1 MQILDFEKLNQNEQ
15 ELALKRPAMSANA
28 QVKTI
33 VEQIIED
40 VKTNGDEALKQMAI
54 KFDKVELN
62 SIKLSDEELSNLA
75 EQIDDELKQAIK
87 IAYENIYKFHKAQE
101 SQTIEVQTF
110 EGVTCKVLTRAI
122 EKVGLYIPGGLAP
135 LFSTALM
142 LAIPAKIAKCKF
154 IALASPVP
162 LHPAIAFVAKLCEV
176 DAVYQIGGAGAIAAL
191 AYGTQSV
198 QKVDKIFGPGNAFV
212 TEAKK
217 QVNNHGVAID
227 MQAGP
232 SEVLVLAD
240 EFANAKFIAS
250 DLLSQ
255 AEHGADSQAILVC
268 TSEKLAKEVDSEVAL
283 QLEKLSRKEIASK
296 SLAHSKIILAKDIK
310 HAISISNDYAPE
322 HLIIHTQNPSSLL
335 DDIMHAGSIFLGEY
349 SPESMG
355 DYASGTNHVLPTYGF
370 TKSYSSLGLADFMK
384 RMSVQELSKEGFKK
398 LGPVV
403 EILAAAEG
411 LDGHKN
417 AVSLRLE
424 SLK

>member
-1 MQILDFEKLNQNEQ
+1 MQILDFEKLNQSEQ
-15 ELALKRPAMSANA
+15 ELALKRPAISANA

-40 VKTNGDEALKQMAI
+40 VKINGDEALKQMAV

-101 SQTIEVQTF
+101 SKTIEVQTF

-154 IALASPVP
+154 IALTSPAP

-240 EFANAKFIAS
+240 EFANAKFIAL

-268 TSEKLAKEVDSEVAL
+268 TSEKLAKEVDGEVAL

-296 SLAHSKIILAKDIK
+296 SLAHSKIILARDIK

-335 DDIMHAGSIFLGEY
+335 DDIMHAGSVFLGEY

-384 RMSVQELSKEGFKK
+384 RMTVQELSKEGFKK

>member
-1 MQILDFEKLNQNEQ
+1 MQILDFEKLNQSEQ

-40 VKTNGDEALKQMAI
+40 VKINGDEAIKQMAI

-101 SQTIEVQTF
+101 SKTIEVQTF

-154 IALASPVP
+154 IALASPAP

-176 DAVYQIGGAGAIAAL
+176 DAVYQMGGAGAIAAL

-240 EFANAKFIAS
+240 EFANAQFIAS

-255 AEHGADSQAILVC
+255 AEHGVDSQAILVC

-335 DDIMHAGSIFLGEY
+335 DDIMHAGSVFLGEY

-384 RMSVQELSKEGFKK
+384 RMTVQELSKEGFKK

>member
-1 MQILDFEKLNQNEQ
+1 MQILDFEKLNQSEQ
-15 ELALKRPAMSANA
+15 ELALKRPAISANA
-28 QVKTI
+28 QVKTV

-40 VKTNGDEALKQMAI
+40 VKINGDAALKQMAI

-154 IALASPVP
+154 IALTSPAP

-335 DDIMHAGSIFLGEY
+335 DDIMHAGSVFLGEY

-384 RMSVQELSKEGFKK
+384 RMTVQELSKEGFKK

>member
-1 MQILDFEKLNQNEQ
+1 MQILDFQKLNTKEQ
-15 ELALKRPAMSANA
+15 ELALKRPAISANT

-33 VEQIIED
+33 VEDIIEN
-40 VKTNGDEALKQMAI
+40 VKTNGDEALKQMAL
-54 KFDKVELN
+54 KFDKVEIN
-62 SIKLSDEELSNLA
+62 SIKLSQEELSSLA
-75 EQIDDELKQAIK
+75 GQVDEELKQAIK
-87 IAYENIYKFHKAQE
+87 IAYDNIYKFHKAQE
-101 SQTIEVQTF
+101 SKTIEVQTF
-110 EGVTCKVLTRAI
+110 EGVTCKVITRAI

-142 LAIPAKIAKCKF
+142 LAIPAKIAQCKH
-154 IALASPVP
+154 IALASPSP
-162 LHPAIAFVAKLCEV
+162 LHPAIAYVAKLCEV
-176 DAVYQIGGAGAIAAL
+176 DEVYQMGGAGAIAAL

-198 QKVDKIFGPGNAFV
+198 KKVDKIFGPGNAFV

-268 TSEKLAKEVDSEVAL
+268 TSKKLAKEVDSEVAL

-296 SLAHSKIILAKDIK
+296 SLEHSKIILAKDIK

-335 DDIMHAGSIFLGEY
+335 DDIMHAGSVFLGEY

-370 TKSYSSLGLADFMK
+370 ARSYSSLGLADFMK

-398 LGPVV
+398 LGPIV

>member
-1 MQILDFEKLNQNEQ
+1 MQILDFEKLNQSEQ
-15 ELALKRPAMSANA
+15 ELALKRPAMSANV

-40 VKTNGDEALKQMAI
+40 VKINGDAALKQMAI

-62 SIKLSDEELSNLA
+62 SIKLSDEELSSLA

-154 IALASPVP
+154 IALVSPAP

-335 DDIMHAGSIFLGEY
+335 DDIMHAGSVFLGEY

-384 RMSVQELSKEGFKK
+384 RMTVQELSKEGFKK

-417 AVSLRLE
+417 AVNLRLE

>member
-1 MQILDFEKLNQNEQ
+1 MQILDFEKLNQSEQ
-15 ELALKRPAMSANA
+15 ELALKRPAISANA

-40 VKTNGDEALKQMAI
+40 VKINGDEALKQMAV

-101 SQTIEVQTF
+101 SKTIEVQTF

-154 IALASPVP
+154 IALTSPAP
-162 LHPAIAFVAKLCEV
+162 LHPAIAFVAKLCKV

-335 DDIMHAGSIFLGEY
+335 DDIIHAGSVFLGEY

-384 RMSVQELSKEGFKK
+384 RMTVQELSKEGFKK